1 MLRVAGVHAYYGKSH
16 VLHGVDLEVGEGELV
31 GLVGRNG
38 MGKTTTLKAV
48 MGLVR
53 VAQGTIT
60 FRGEDLR
67 RLKPHE
73 VPRRGIAL
81 VPQGRGLFP
90 ELTVLENL
98 RIAHPRARP
107 DPEVLERVF
116 GYFPRL
122 AERHQQKAGT
132 LSGGEQQML
141 AIGRA
146 LIPGPR
152 LILFDEPAEGL
163 MPLLVQAIHE
173 TIRSIHAEGLGAVLV
188 DQNVRTV
195 RQMCDRIYV
204 LEGGRTVWSGP
215 AEELTPEIQQRYLG
229 VA

>member
-1 MLRVAGVHAYYGKSH
+1 MLKVSGVHAYYGRSH
-16 VLHGVDLEVGEGELV
+16 VLHGVDLEVGDGELV
-31 GLVGRNG
+31 GLIGRNG

-53 VAQGTIT
+53 VGAGVVT
-60 FRGEDLR
+60 FRGEDLL
-67 RLKPHE
+67 RLKPHQ

-116 GYFPRL
+116 AYFPRL
-122 AERHQQKAGT
+122 AERRQQKAGT

-141 AIGRA
+141 TIGRA
-146 LIPGPR
+146 LVPRPR

-173 TIRSIHAEGLGAVLV
+173 TIRAIHAEGVGAVLV

-195 RQMCDRIYV
+195 QEMCDRVYI

-215 AEELTPEIQQRYLG
+215 PEELTPEVQQRHLG